1 MDTTTSVDNTTSDE
15 IRREIEVTREGL
27 VDKLGALADR
37 LQDVKSVARD
47 KVDDFKANFS
57 IRHQV
62 RNHPFG
68 FLLAGLGVGILVGR
82 ALSPSPGPPKVD
94 PIKATVNT
102 DQSLVSSLF
111 DKAVRLAALTASAR
125 AVWREASQLMNTV
138 PRRHR
143 VAGAE
148 VSPPTSAV
156 DGGVS

>member
-82 ALSPSPGPPKVD
+82 ALSPSPAPRKVD
-94 PIKATVNT
+94 PIKATVN
-102 DQSLVSSLF
+102 DQSLLSSLF

-125 AVWREASQLMNTV
+125 AVWREASQLMNAA
-138 PRRHR
+138 PRRRR
-143 VAGAE
+143 VAG
-148 VSPPTSAV
+148 SPATSPQA
-156 DGGVS
+156 DGVS